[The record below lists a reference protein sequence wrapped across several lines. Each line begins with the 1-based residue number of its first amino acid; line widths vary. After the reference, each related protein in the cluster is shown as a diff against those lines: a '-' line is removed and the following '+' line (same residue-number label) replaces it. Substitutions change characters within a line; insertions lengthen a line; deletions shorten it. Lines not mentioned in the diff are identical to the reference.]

1 MRAVIQ
7 RVKNASVTVD
17 NKVIGEISH
26 GLLVFL
32 GVGDGDTDTDLKY
45 IADKVIGLRIF
56 SDADDKMNLS
66 VTDVDGEIL
75 VISQFTLY
83 GDCRK
88 GRRPNFTSSMEPKAA
103 EVMYEKFIEYIKA
116 QGIKTEHGE
125 FGADMQVNLLN
136 DGPVTLILDSSKI
149 L

>member
-1 MRAVIQ
+1 MRAIVQ

-17 NKVIGEISH
+17 NNVIGKISH

-32 GVGDGDTDTDLKY
+32 GVGEGDVEADMKY

-56 SDADDKMNLS
+56 SDSEDKMNLS

-88 GRRPNFTSSMEPKAA
+88 GRRPNFTASMEPKGA
-103 EVMYEKFIEYIKA
+103 EAMYEKFIEYVKS

-125 FGADMQVNLLN
+125 FGADMKVNLLN

-149 L
+149 I